1 MQWPFATH
9 RAMKARKRRTAA
21 KFDGVGIGELF
32 RLGLDFLLGTKR
44 DQDKG
49 LVSGSRIPYA

>member
-1 MQWPFATH
+1 
-9 RAMKARKRRTAA
+9 MKARKRRTAA